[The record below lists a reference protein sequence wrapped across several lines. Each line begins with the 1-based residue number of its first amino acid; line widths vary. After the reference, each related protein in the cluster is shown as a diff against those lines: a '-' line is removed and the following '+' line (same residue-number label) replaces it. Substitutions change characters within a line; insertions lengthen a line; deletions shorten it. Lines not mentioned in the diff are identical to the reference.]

1 MNVHGKGVVHGKPMD
16 VLNPHSS
23 TCGIILNDL
32 GKNKLVGGP
41 IADSSMKLGSD
52 SEENPTKRNRVK
64 GFFDVNEKWIS
75 YDAELVSVASLFF
88 MNLFASSSPTD
99 AAWILDKVQ
108 AHVTTP
114 MNAMLLEPFRKEE
127 VWKVVKCQR
136 VNFDKSLVYF
146 SGNVN
151 VSLQNEIGTLLGDGS
166 NPSYV
171 RSAKGLVVMGMGWR
185 IGSSRHV
192 NIWGDPWLPGP
203 SGGFI
208 RGHPIN
214 HNYTLISDLIDDHST
229 TWKLEARC
237 LNVTNCC
244 PLCEAAVESIEH
256 VMKECTFIEGFL
268 KAQGIHLVIYSAD
281 VSWKDRLALTFQG
294 LSSIHKYALM
304 VTFNTVWY
312 ARNKLVHEG
321 LKPVLSNT
329 LSFILASLKEY
340 DMLQAHTCLM
350 PTVTQLK
357 WRASL
362 ENEVKV
368 NFDSTF
374 IQQSMRSVSG
384 VICRDNEGFI
394 LAACSF
400 MHLSVRDTFMAEAL
414 SCLQAITFAWELG
427 FTRVV
432 VEGDSRTV
440 IMKCQSEDND
450 VSLITPEA
458 NMTAHIMAQEDKV
471 FDCPMYWIEEAP
483 PRTMLAAEKD
493 RLAIAQG

>member
-1 MNVHGKGVVHGKPMD
+1 
-16 VLNPHSS
+16 
-23 TCGIILNDL
+23 
-32 GKNKLVGGP
+32 
-41 IADSSMKLGSD
+41 
-52 SEENPTKRNRVK
+52 
-64 GFFDVNEKWIS
+64 
-75 YDAELVSVASLFF
+75 

-127 VWKVVKCQR
+127 VWKVVKCMAPMKATGIDGFPALFYQTYWHI
-136 VNFDKSLVYF
+136 V
-146 SGNVN
+146 GNDV
-151 VSLQNEIGTLLGDGS
+151 VDFCPSILNE
-166 NPSYV
+166 
-171 RSAKGLVVMGMGWR
+171 
-185 IGSSRHV
+185 
-192 NIWGDPWLPGP
+192 
-203 SGGFI
+203 
-208 RGHPIN
+208 GH
-214 HNYTLISDLIDDHST
+214 
-229 TWKLEARC
+229 
-237 LNVTNCC
+237 
-244 PLCEAAVESIEH
+244 AAVESIEH